1 MMADEPAVPF
11 EKLAPWAT
19 IPNVFADG
27 VMSQS
32 YGPGISKFY
41 LYRTDGDPHA
51 KGNPVNTPIAQV
63 VMPAAGFVRTWA
75 FFGKRIK
82 TMIEQGFLTQDQ
94 VDELVKIA
102 TAEL

>member
-1 MMADEPAVPF
+1 MAEEIKAPF
-11 EKLAPWAT
+11 EKLAPWAS

-51 KGNPVNTPIAQV
+51 QVEPVNTPIVQV
-63 VMPAAGFVRTWA
+63 IMPAAGFVRTWA
-75 FFGKRIK
+75 FFGARIK
-82 TMIEQGFLTQDQ
+82 TMIDEGFLTQEQ
-94 VDELVKIA
+94 VDALTKAGSGEP
-102 TAEL
+102 